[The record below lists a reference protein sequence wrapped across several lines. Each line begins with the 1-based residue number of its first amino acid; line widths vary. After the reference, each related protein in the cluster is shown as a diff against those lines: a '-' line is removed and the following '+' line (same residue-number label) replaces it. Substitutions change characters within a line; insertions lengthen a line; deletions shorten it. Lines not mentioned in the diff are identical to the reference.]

1 MAQGCRSLIWQLHTK
16 LARMALK
23 EKDSNSIQVPINF
36 NKKLTKSEKVRFR
49 VAPYGWSSGSG
60 SDSEFE
66 PVKKR
71 SLQLEKSWRFEAA
84 NPECM
89 SA

>member
-1 MAQGCRSLIWQLHTK
+1 
-16 LARMALK
+16 MALK
-23 EKDSNSIQVPINF
+23 EKDSNCIQVPVIF

-49 VAPYGWSSGSG
+49 VVPDGWSSG

-66 PVKKR
+66 PVKKKQ
-71 SLQLEKSWRFEAA
+71 SLQLEKSRQFGAA

>member
-1 MAQGCRSLIWQLHTK
+1 
-16 LARMALK
+16 MALK
-23 EKDSNSIQVPINF
+23 EKNSNCIQVPINF

-49 VAPYGWSSGSG
+49 VAPDGWSSG

-66 PVKKR
+66 PVKKER
-71 SLQLEKSWRFEAA
+71 SLQLEKSRRFEAA

>member
-1 MAQGCRSLIWQLHTK
+1 M
-16 LARMALK
+16 K
-23 EKDSNSIQVPINF
+23 EKDSNCIQVLINF

-49 VAPYGWSSGSG
+49 VSPDGWSSG

-66 PVKKR
+66 PVKKER
-71 SLQLEKSWRFEAA
+71 SLQLEKSRRFEAA

>member
-1 MAQGCRSLIWQLHTK
+1 
-16 LARMALK
+16 MALK
-23 EKDSNSIQVPINF
+23 ENDSNCIQVPINF
-36 NKKLTKSEKVRFR
+36 NKKLTKSEKVQFL
-49 VAPYGWSSGSG
+49 VAPDGWSNG

-66 PVKKR
+66 PVKEW
-71 SLQLEKSWRFEAA
+71 SLQLEKSRRLEAA